1 LTVKGRNSV
10 RERRELVR
18 NGLAAVAVAVAAP
31 VVAAPVANE
40 NAIRSELPG
49 SVFKLLA
56 QVGAPINAGDKIM
69 ILEAMK
75 MEIDVLAP
83 RSGVLSAV
91 MVQVN
96 DKVEAGQVLA
106 IVE

>member
-1 LTVKGRNSV
+1 VAAA
-10 RERRELVR
+10 LV
-18 NGLAAVAVAVAAP
+18 APVAAP
-31 VVAAPVANE
+31 LTAPVASNE

-49 SVFKLLA
+49 SVFKLIA
-56 QVGAPINAGDKIM
+56 QVGAPINDGDKIM

-83 RSGVLSAV
+83 RSGILSAV

-96 DKVEAGQVLA
+96 DKVEAGQILA
-106 IVE
+106 VID